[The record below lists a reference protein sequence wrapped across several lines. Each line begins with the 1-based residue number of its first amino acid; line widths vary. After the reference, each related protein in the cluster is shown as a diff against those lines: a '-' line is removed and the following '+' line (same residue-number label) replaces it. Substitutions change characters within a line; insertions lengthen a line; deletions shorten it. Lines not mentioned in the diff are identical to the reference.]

1 MSGEQ
6 TQIKK
11 PYPGPTWLAAL
22 PHWLL
27 FSALGVALLGLPAAF
42 TNMFVPGNYLPSLPW
57 LEAARPAVY
66 ALWFIC
72 GSAYFLCGLI
82 ASKKSGANAY
92 IDAVFITLF
101 AFGLSFI
108 PLSNMVYSGLP
119 SLMAA
124 VAGSE
129 VQHQF
134 RVSAN
139 NLTGYKWCRNP
150 LDLEEMPFMTAL
162 CNAKE
167 FRPRLAPGTTV
178 TFGGK
183 GTWMGLYVEYIDP

>member
-6 TQIKK
+6 TQIKT
-11 PYPGPTWLAAL
+11 PYPGPLWLAAL
-22 PHWLL
+22 PPWLL
-27 FSALGVALLGLPAAF
+27 FSAVGFALLGLPAAF
-42 TNMFVPGNYLPSLPW
+42 INLLVPGNYLPSLLW

-66 ALWFIC
+66 ALWFIS

-92 IDAVFITLF
+92 IDAVFVTMIG
-101 AFGLSFI
+101 FGLSFI

-119 SLMAA
+119 SVIAS

-139 NLTGYKWCRNP
+139 NRPGYKWCRNP
-150 LDLEEMPFMTAL
+150 LHLEAMPFMTAL
-162 CNAKE
+162 CDAKE
-167 FRPRLAPGTTV
+167 FRPRLAPGKTV
-178 TFGGK
+178 TFGGE